1 MKMIERKH
9 GFRSLA
15 LMTSTG
21 CVLTLIASSN
31 FAHANGADIVNQ
43 WIADSA
49 NTEIVA
55 VSADDVS
62 YSGLSSKT
70 TVQNLQVTI
79 SLGALAEII
88 VDAFGAAD
96 EAEDLDDAS
105 YNIVFPEIELTN
117 LIETAESYS
126 VDAVR
131 ADALNLDVELGAAG
145 AEIPPTEVSYESF
158 TVDDL
163 TWAKLPEFE
172 ANPDKPISQFL
183 PLLRSMIDFSFSE
196 MTIDNIT
203 SVSPIAPEGPPM
215 TAKYGPVKMG
225 KTVRGDVST
234 LDAGQLLMEIPTPP
248 GEGGGEMTVATVTA
262 QTLTAAN
269 YNYGTMLDTLF
280 APAETATGEYK
291 TAIGEIELG
300 ALNISVPSEN
310 VEVNIGSFVFEN
322 MGVRTPDRN
331 FIAELE
337 TLALMERSGE
347 EVDMSE
353 EEIVALVAS
362 IYGAFSIGKFEI
374 AEVDVSGP
382 EIKTAQLGSYGM
394 TELSSVG
401 LGSFYMQGI
410 DVVLTNGDVFKYG
423 KSTIENVGFPDL
435 SALIA
440 LEKNVEAQ
448 NIEEVLKGIPTIGRI
463 ENSGIDFQISEED
476 LEFSLGKSV
485 LEMSDHIGPVPTR
498 IAVDVDNLKAPVD
511 KMDDEPRQVFEQM
524 GYSTI
529 DASYDMQLSW
539 DEATQDLNVMLDA
552 ALTDGGRL
560 KGDAKL
566 GSIPRL
572 VFEKPDQTAIF
583 SLFATTLK
591 NINVEF
597 EDQSIVE
604 RGLGFAAAA
613 NGTDVETIKAQ
624 AFALAPVVL
633 GQVGAAELAAD
644 VTAAMRGVI
653 ENGSKLVASAA
664 PVTPLPL
671 VSLGSLAQSDP
682 AALIQSLNVTV
693 GNQ

>member
-1 MKMIERKH
+1 MKFTERKYD
-9 GFRSLA
+9 FRNLG
-15 LMTSTG
+15 LVTSTA
-21 CVLTLIASSN
+21 CVLTIFASGN
-31 FAHANGADIVNQ
+31 QAFANGADIVNQ

-49 NTEIVA
+49 STEIVSI
-55 VSADDVS
+55 SADDVS

-79 SLGALAEII
+79 SLGVLAEII
-88 VDAFGAAD
+88 VDAVGASE
-96 EAEDLDDAS
+96 EAEDLDDAR
-105 YNIVFPEIELTN
+105 YNIVFPQIELTN
-117 LIETAESYS
+117 LTENDDSYS
-126 VDAVR
+126 IDAVR
-131 ADALNLDVELGAAG
+131 ADALNLDMELGAAG
-145 AEIPPTEVSYESF
+145 ADIPPTKVSYENF
-158 TVDDL
+158 AADDL
-163 TWAKLPEFE
+163 NWAKLPEFQ

-183 PLLRSMIDFSFSE
+183 PMLRAMIDFSFSE
-196 MTIDNIT
+196 MTINNIT
-203 SVSPIAPEGPPM
+203 SVSPLAPDGPSM
-215 TAKYGPVKMG
+215 TAQYGPVKMG

-234 LDAGQLLMEIPTPP
+234 LDAGRFLMEIPTPP
-248 GEGGGEMTVATVTA
+248 DAGGGEMTVATVSA
-262 QTLTAAN
+262 QTLTATD

-280 APAETATGEYK
+280 APAESATGEYK
-291 TAIGEIELG
+291 TAIGAIELG
-300 ALNISVPSEN
+300 ELNIAVPSEG

-322 MGVRTPDRN
+322 MGVRTPNRN
-331 FIAELE
+331 FLAELE
-337 TLALMERSGE
+337 ELALKERANE
-347 EVDMSE
+347 EVDMPE

-374 AEVDVSGP
+374 ADVDVSGP
-382 EIKTAQLGSYGM
+382 EIKTAGLGSYGM
-394 TELSSVG
+394 TDLSSEG

-435 SALIA
+435 AALIA

-448 NIEEVLKGIPTIGRI
+448 NIQEVLKGIPTIGRI
-463 ENSGIDFQISEED
+463 ENSGLDFQISEED

-485 LEMSDHIGPVPTR
+485 LEMTDHIGPVPTR

-529 DASYDMQLSW
+529 DASYDMQLQW
-539 DEATQDLNVMLDA
+539 DEATQDLNVTLDA
-552 ALTDGGRL
+552 ELADGGRL

-591 NINVEF
+591 NINLEF

-613 NGTDVETIKAQ
+613 NGTDVDTIKAQ
-624 AFALAPVVL
+624 AFALAPVML
-633 GQVGAAELAAD
+633 GQIGAAELAAD

-653 ENGSKLVASAA
+653 DSGSKLVASAA

-682 AALIQSLNVTV
+682 AALIQSLNVSV
-693 GNQ
+693 GNR